1 MIRYALLCEKD
12 HEFDGWFS
20 SSSGFDAQVAAG
32 DVLCPHCGSS
42 KVRKALMAPSIGKN
56 IGKVASKDAAA
67 STPAEMAQKIRGV
80 MLALKKHV
88 EENCDYVGDAF
99 AEEARRIHYGE
110 TEHRDIYGEA
120 TPEEALELIEG
131 GVEVAP
137 LPVTPRRRAN

>member
-1 MIRYALLCEKD
+1 MIRYALVCDRE
-12 HEFDGWFS
+12 HEFDGWFAS
-20 SSSGFDAQVAAG
+20 SDGFDAQVAAG
-32 DVLCPHCGSS
+32 EVLCPHCGSPN
-42 KVRKALMAPSIGKN
+42 VTKALMAPN
-56 IGKVASKDAAA
+56 IAKGMARAGEAQPQAAF
-67 STPAEMAQKIRGV
+67 AEKMSMM

-120 TPEEALELIEG
+120 TPDEARELIEE

-137 LPVTPRRRAN
+137 LPVVPPRNAN

>member
-1 MIRYALLCEKD
+1 MIRYALACEHD
-12 HEFDGWFS
+12 HEFDGWFPS
-20 SSSGFDAQVAAG
+20 SAGFDTQVEAG
-32 DVLCPHCGSS
+32 EVLCPHCGSAS
-42 KVRKALMAPSIGKN
+42 VRKALMAPSIGKSS
-56 IGKVASKDAAA
+56 GKSASQDDAP
-67 STPAEMAQKIRGV
+67 STPAAMAQKMSMM

-120 TPEEALELIEG
+120 TPDEARELIEE

-137 LPVTPRRRAN
+137 LPITPRRGAN

>member
-12 HEFDGWFS
+12 HEFDGWFPS
-20 SSSGFDAQVAAG
+20 SDDFDAQVAAG
-32 DVLCPHCGSS
+32 DVLCPHCGSPN
-42 KVRKALMAPSIGKN
+42 VRKALMAPSIGKS
-56 IGKVASKDAAA
+56 IGKAASKDAAA
-67 STPAEMAQKIRGV
+67 STLADMAQKMSMM

-88 EENCDYVGDAF
+88 EENCDYVGDKF

-120 TPEEALELIEG
+120 TPDEARELIEE

-137 LPVTPRRRAN
+137 LPVVPRRSAN